1 MAQRPLTPEQ
11 KAAAAEAARAAAE
24 AKAEAARVAAEKKAE
39 AARVAAEKKA
49 EDARIAAEKKQAAVD
64 AENERLR
71 VIQEKNDN
79 LLEEA
84 NNLNLPSITSQ
95 QARNGEQLTSW
106 NNNYIDATD
115 RLKQLAASTD
125 PAISKAT
132 RQKVAAKLAEVN
144 ATYNTGKTTAYTALG
159 KTAKDKDT
167 PSIGQLAVYAKSQQ
181 PPDTKAVLQEN
192 VDAMK
197 AVLGESA
204 KLELQYAPQL
214 AQVTGQAQREQML
227 KNIQAAT
234 DTPEISALRSKTDL
248 TASEQQKLSEYDAQ
262 YKDKTT
268 AELAAR
274 TDTLFNQAIQQG
286 KLDQYKQLMPQYQQ
300 QYLDQMPGAEQTLG
314 SLGQLGTQMA
324 NRANTAPE
332 LTAFEQQVG
341 GPTYGQELGQVQG
354 PSTGQFL
361 GQVQG
366 PTYGQELGQVAGP
379 SSGDIIGQVQGPTYG
394 QEIGGVEGPASGQ
407 YLSQVQGPTYGQELD
422 QVQGPIAGQYLSQVA
437 GPTADTSLGGMEAY
451 RAGEYTSNIT
461 GPALQSGLGN
471 IDQRLASQYMGA
483 MPGVQQGAAMLAQQA
498 NADLAAGRS
507 LTPEQ
512 TRMATQAAREAYA
525 DRGMALGPQAITA
538 EVLNREELS
547 NQRYLQRQA
556 SAQQAMGTISNL
568 YQPALAQTYA
578 RQAGAEQY
586 GLGAQG
592 QMFGQGM
599 SLEDLQR
606 NAQAQEYQQRL
617 GLEQFGLGLQSQQYQ
632 QAMGQEQ
639 LGLSAQSQQFNQAA
653 SREQQQAN
661 IQAQQYQQAMGQ
673 EQLGL
678 TTQAQQ
684 FGQAATKEQQ
694 QAAIQSQQYQQALGK
709 EQLGLTTQ
717 AQQFGQAATREQ
729 QQSAIQSQ
737 QYQQALGRE
746 QLGLSTQAQQFG
758 QAATREQQQAS
769 IQGQQFGQ
777 ALARGDAESGRLQAA
792 NTLQANQAQIA
803 ASILGTQQQ
812 AMGPAMSAYF
822 NVPPTQ
828 GAYGT
833 SANQAQNQYAQ
844 AGLNIANPTNPVIT
858 GLNMLPYQN
867 NMSQYSN
874 QANFAASYLQGRAS
888 QPSGGG
894 GGGLCCFIM
903 LEARYGNG
911 VMDEVVRRYRDEHV
925 TPRNR
930 RGYYKLAEVFVP
942 LMRKSKLF
950 KFAVSKLFADP
961 AVSYAKWY
969 YGQNKHG
976 WLFKPVQAFWMK
988 LFNLL
993 GEDVPFIRE
1002 NGEVV

>member
-1 MAQRPLTPEQ
+1 MAYYNPEEGDVSYDGQ
-11 KAAAAEAARAAAE
+11 YIYDGTRFVAKKEYAARQAALNADE
-24 AKAEAARVAAEKKAE
+24 SSRKLKEEFSQLRLDTLSS
-39 AARVAAEKKA
+39 
-49 EDARIAAEKKQAAVD
+49 EDARDGAFLTDWNNSYINKKNRLNAIIADSGTYSK
-64 AENERLR
+64 
-71 VIQEKNDN
+71 
-79 LLEEA
+79 
-84 NNLNLPSITSQ
+84 T
-95 QARNGEQLTSW
+95 ARNEAAALLKGLEAK
-106 NNNYIDATD
+106 YATG
-115 RLKQLAASTD
+115 
-125 PAISKAT
+125 SK
-132 RQKVAAKLAEVN
+132 
-144 ATYNTGKTTAYTALG
+144 TAYAALG
-159 KTAKDKDT
+159 KSPKEKDADT
-167 PSIGQLAVYAKSQQ
+167 IGKLAIYAKSQQ

-197 AVLGESA
+197 AVLGEA
-204 KLELQYAPQL
+204 ANLELQYAPML
-214 AQVTGQAQREQML
+214 AEVTGQAQREQML

-248 TASEQQKLSEYDAQ
+248 TAEEQQKLSAYDAQ
-262 YKDKTT
+262 FANIPT

-274 TDTLFNQAIQQG
+274 TDTLFNQAIQRG
-286 KLDQYKQLMPQYQQ
+286 KLDQYKELMPQYQQ

-314 SLGQLGTQMA
+314 SLGSLGAQMA
-324 NRANTAPE
+324 ARANQAPE

-341 GPTYGQELGQVQG
+341 GPTYGQELGDIAGPTAGQALAQVQG
-354 PSTGQFL
+354 P
-361 GQVQG
+361 V
-366 PTYGQELGQVAGP
+366 YGQELGQV
-379 SSGDIIGQVQGPTYG
+379 QGP
-394 QEIGGVEGPASGQ
+394 VS
-407 YLSQVQGPTYGQELD
+407 
-422 QVQGPIAGQYLSQVA
+422 GQYLSQVA
-437 GPTADTSLGGMEAY
+437 GPTADMSLGGMQAY
-451 RAGEYTSNIT
+451 RPGEYTSSVA
-461 GPALQSGLGN
+461 GPELQSALGN
-471 IDQRLASQYMGA
+471 IDQNLVSQYMGV
-483 MPGVQQGAAMLAQQA
+483 MPGVEEGARRLGEQI
-498 NADLAAGRS
+498 NLDLSLGRS

-512 TRMATQAAREAYA
+512 ERMATQAARQAYA

-538 EVLNREELS
+538 EVLGREELS
-547 NQRYLQRQA
+547 ERRYRERQA
-556 SAQQAMGTISNL
+556 AAQQAMGTISSL

-578 RQAGAEQY
+578 RQVGSEQY
-586 GLGAQG
+586 GLGAQA

-599 SLEDLQR
+599 AQEDLQR
-606 NAQAQEYQQRL
+606 TAQAQEYQQRL
-617 GLEQFGLGLQSQQYQ
+617 GLQQFGLGLQAQQYQ
-632 QAMGQEQ
+632 QALGQEQ
-639 LGLSAQSQQFNQAA
+639 LGLS
-653 SREQQQAN
+653 
-661 IQAQQYQQAMGQ
+661 
-673 EQLGL
+673 
-678 TTQAQQ
+678 TQAQQ

-694 QAAIQSQQYQQALGK
+694 QAAVQGQQYQQALGK
-709 EQLGLTTQ
+709 
-717 AQQFGQAATREQ
+717 
-729 QQSAIQSQ
+729 
-737 QYQQALGRE
+737 E

-758 QAATREQQQAS
+758 QAATKEQQAAA
-769 IQGQQFGQ
+769 IQGQQFNQ
-777 ALARGDAESGRLQAA
+777 ALARGEAESGRMQAA

-803 ASILGTQQQ
+803 ASVLGTQQQ

-867 NMSQYSN
+867 TMSQYAN
-874 QANFAASYLQGRAS
+874 QANFAASYLQGKAS

-911 VMDEVVRRYRDEHV
+911 VMDEAVRRYRDEHV

-988 LFNLL
+988 IFNLL

>member
-1 MAQRPLTPEQ
+1 MAYYNPEEGDVSYDGQYIYDGLEWTTQ
-11 KAAAAEAARAAAE
+11 KEYAAKQASLQSDESSRKLKQE
-24 AKAEAARVAAEKKAE
+24 FSQLRLDTLSS
-39 AARVAAEKKA
+39 
-49 EDARIAAEKKQAAVD
+49 EDARDGAFLTDWNNSYINKK
-64 AENERLR
+64 NRLNA
-71 VIQEKNDN
+71 IISD
-79 LLEEA
+79 
-84 NNLNLPSITSQ
+84 SGTYSQ
-95 QARNGEQLTSW
+95 TARNEAAALLKGVEAK
-106 NNNYIDATD
+106 YATG
-115 RLKQLAASTD
+115 
-125 PAISKAT
+125 SK
-132 RQKVAAKLAEVN
+132 
-144 ATYNTGKTTAYTALG
+144 TAYAALG
-159 KTAKDKDT
+159 KTARDKDT
-167 PSIGQLAVYAKSQQ
+167 PTIGQLAVYAKSQQ
-181 PPDTKAVLQEN
+181 PPDTKAILQEN

-204 KLELQYAPQL
+204 NLELQYAPML
-214 AQVTGQAQREQML
+214 AEVTGQSQREQML

-234 DTPEISALRSKTDL
+234 DTPEISALRSKQDL
-248 TASEQQKLSEYDAQ
+248 TAEEQQKLSAYDAQ
-262 YKDKTT
+262 YANIPT

-274 TDTLFNQAIQQG
+274 TDTLFNQAIQRG
-286 KLDQYKQLMPQYQQ
+286 KLDQYKELMPQYQQ
-300 QYLDQMPGAEQTLG
+300 QYLDQMPGAEQALG

-324 NRANTAPE
+324 SRANAAPE

-341 GPTYGQELGQVQG
+341 GPTYGQELGDIAGPTAGQALAQVQG
-354 PSTGQFL
+354 P
-361 GQVQG
+361 V
-366 PTYGQELGQVAGP
+366 YGQELGQV
-379 SSGDIIGQVQGPTYG
+379 QGP
-394 QEIGGVEGPASGQ
+394 VS
-407 YLSQVQGPTYGQELD
+407 
-422 QVQGPIAGQYLSQVA
+422 GQYLSQVA
-437 GPTADTSLGGMEAY
+437 GPTADMSLGGMQAY
-451 RAGEYTSNIT
+451 RPGEYTSNVA
-461 GPALQSGLGN
+461 GPELQSALGN
-471 IDQRLASQYMGA
+471 IDQNLVSQYMGV
-483 MPGVQQGAAMLAQQA
+483 MPGVQEGAAMLAQQA

-512 TRMATQAAREAYA
+512 ERMATQAARQAYA

-538 EVLNREELS
+538 EVLGREELS
-547 NQRYLQRQA
+547 ERRYRERQA
-556 SAQQAMGTISNL
+556 AAQQAMGTISNL

-578 RQAGAEQY
+578 RQVGAEQY
-586 GLGAQG
+586 GLGAQA

-599 SLEDLQR
+599 AQEDLQR
-606 NAQAQEYQQRL
+606 TAQAQEYQQRL
-617 GLEQFGLGLQSQQYQ
+617 GLQQFGLGLQAQQYQ
-632 QAMGQEQ
+632 QALGQEQ
-639 LGLSAQSQQFNQAA
+639 LGLSTQS
-653 SREQQQAN
+653 
-661 IQAQQYQQAMGQ
+661 
-673 EQLGL
+673 
-678 TTQAQQ
+678 QQ

-694 QAAIQSQQYQQALGK
+694 QAAVQGQQYQQALGK
-709 EQLGLTTQ
+709 
-717 AQQFGQAATREQ
+717 
-729 QQSAIQSQ
+729 
-737 QYQQALGRE
+737 E

-758 QAATREQQQAS
+758 QAATKEQQAAA
-769 IQGQQFGQ
+769 IQGQQFNQ
-777 ALARGDAESGRLQAA
+777 ALARGEAESGRMQAA

-833 SANQAQNQYAQ
+833 SANQAQNQYSQ

-988 LFNLL
+988 IFNLL

>member
-1 MAQRPLTPEQ
+1 MPTTPQEGDQSYFYTSKNTSTTPQEGDQSYDGKYTWNGSAWVGTKAYQDLQASVRKTESGSKLLDQLGKMSLETLTAP
-11 KAAAAEAARAAAE
+11 
-24 AKAEAARVAAEKKAE
+24 
-39 AARVAAEKKA
+39 
-49 EDARIAAEKKQAAVD
+49 
-64 AENERLR
+64 N
-71 VIQEKNDN
+71 
-79 LLEEA
+79 
-84 NNLNLPSITSQ
+84 
-95 QARNGEQLTSW
+95 ARNGEYLSQW
-106 NNNYIDATD
+106 NNNYIDFKNELNKIIADSGTYSKEA
-115 RLKQLAASTD
+115 RSAAST
-125 PAISKAT
+125 
-132 RQKVAAKLAEVN
+132 KLAQI
-144 ATYNTGKTTAYTALG
+144 TAAYKAGRQVAYEALG
-159 KTAKDKDT
+159 KTSSDKDT
-167 PSIGQLAVYAKSQQ
+167 PTIGQLAVYAKSQQ

-197 AVLGESA
+197 SVLGEA
-204 KLELQYAPQL
+204 ANLELQYAPQL

-248 TASEQQKLSEYDAQ
+248 TAAEQQKLSEYDAQ

-286 KLDQYKQLMPQYQQ
+286 KFEQYQELMPQYQKK
-300 QYLDQMPGAEQTLG
+300 YLEQMPGAEQTLQ
-314 SLGQLGTQMA
+314 SLGQLGSQMA
-324 NRANTAPE
+324 QRATQAPE
-332 LTAFEQQVG
+332 LTAFEQQVA
-341 GPTYGQELGQVQG
+341 GPTYGQELGQV
-354 PSTGQFL
+354 
-361 GQVQG
+361 
-366 PTYGQELGQVAGP
+366 E
-379 SSGDIIGQVQGPTYG
+379 
-394 QEIGGVEGPASGQ
+394 
-407 YLSQVQGPTYGQELD
+407 
-422 QVQGPIAGQYLSQVA
+422 
-437 GPTADTSLGGMEAY
+437 GPTADMSLGGMQAY
-451 RAGEYTSNIT
+451 RPGEYTSSVA
-461 GPALQSGLGN
+461 GPELQSKLGN
-471 IDQRLASQYMGA
+471 IDQNLVSQYMGT
-483 MPGVQQGAAMLAQQA
+483 MPGVQEGAAMLAQQA

-512 TRMATQAAREAYA
+512 TRMATQAARQAYA

-538 EVLNREELS
+538 EVLGREELA

-556 SAQQAMGTISNL
+556 SAQQALGTISGL

-578 RQAGAEQY
+578 RQVGAEQY
-586 GLGAQG
+586 GLGAQA

-599 SLEDLQR
+599 AQEDLQR
-606 NAQAQEYQQRL
+606 TAQAQEYQQRL
-617 GLEQFGLGLQSQQYQ
+617 GLQ
-632 QAMGQEQ
+632 
-639 LGLSAQSQQFNQAA
+639 
-653 SREQQQAN
+653 
-661 IQAQQYQQAMGQ
+661 
-673 EQLGL
+673 
-678 TTQAQQ
+678 
-684 FGQAATKEQQ
+684 
-694 QAAIQSQQYQQALGK
+694 
-709 EQLGLTTQ
+709 
-717 AQQFGQAATREQ
+717 
-729 QQSAIQSQ
+729 
-737 QYQQALGRE
+737 

-758 QAATREQQQAS
+758 QAATREQQAAA
-769 IQGQQFGQ
+769 IQGQQFNQ
-777 ALARGDAESGRLQAA
+777 ALARGEAEGGRLQAA

-803 ASILGTQQQ
+803 ASTLGTQQQ
-812 AMGPAMSAYF
+812 ALAPAMSAYF

-828 GAYGT
+828 AAYGT
-833 SANQAQNQYAQ
+833 AANQAQNQYAQ

-867 NMSQYSN
+867 NMFQYSN
-874 QANFAASYLQGRAS
+874 QANYAASYLQGKAS
-888 QPSGGG
+888 QPAPSGGG
-894 GGGLCCFIM
+894 GGFSLCCFIM

-988 LFNLL
+988 IFNLL